1 MMLKCNLK
9 NNLNLKIMKKIALF
23 LILTLLIS
31 VSYSQTTT
39 APTKSKSGSI
49 LLRKDTIPIATDRVN
64 IYLDKH
70 NKVKVDVYSEDFKNI
85 VTTTID
91 KESLYYYQNGSQ
103 KLFLIYNE
111 KENALGEHEYKI
123 TKLFVKP

>member
-1 MMLKCNLK
+1 
-9 NNLNLKIMKKIALF
+9 MKKIVLF
-23 LILTLLIS
+23 LVLTLLIS

-39 APTKSKSGSI
+39 APTKSKSGSVLI
-49 LLRKDTIPIATDRVN
+49 RKDTIPIATDRINV
-64 IYLDKH
+64 YLDKH

-91 KESLYYYQNGSQ
+91 KESLYYYQNGST

-111 KENALGEHEYKI
+111 KKNALEEHEYKI
-123 TKLFVKP
+123 VKLYVKQ

>member
-1 MMLKCNLK
+1 M
-9 NNLNLKIMKKIALF
+9 AL
-23 LILTLLIS
+23 
-31 VSYSQTTT
+31 SYAQTTT
-39 APTKSKSGSI
+39 APTKSKSGSVLI
-49 LLRKDTIPIATDRVN
+49 RKDTIPVNTDRVN

-70 NKVKVDVYSEDFKNI
+70 NKVKVDVSSEDFKYV

-111 KENALGEHEYKI
+111 KKNALGEHEYKI
-123 TKLFVKP
+123 VKLYVKQ